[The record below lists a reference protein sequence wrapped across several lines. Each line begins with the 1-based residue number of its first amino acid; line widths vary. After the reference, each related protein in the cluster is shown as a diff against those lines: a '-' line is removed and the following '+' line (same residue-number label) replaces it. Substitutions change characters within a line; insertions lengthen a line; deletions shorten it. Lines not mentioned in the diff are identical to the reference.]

1 MLLMHGQFSPRS
13 GRVAIDFGTCHTVVS
28 VRRGDGR
35 IHQLLFDGS
44 PQLLSAVSLNA
55 DGSLIVGSDAVHDGR
70 RRPEC
75 LEPHPKRRIDADTVL
90 LGDRELPTRSLIA
103 AVLGRAKREID
114 QTLGTPE
121 AVVITVPADWG
132 PTRRQALADAAHEAG
147 LGAFATVHEPVAAAT
162 YFAVALG
169 NEVPIGNGVVVYDLG
184 GGTFDAT
191 VLQRHPH
198 GFEVAAVE
206 GDRDLG
212 GVDIDQ
218 ALAEHLAATASP
230 DDERWQRL
238 REPQTTADRR
248 HRIAWLEEVRQAKER
263 LSRQASVELTVPL
276 LDLDVHL
283 TRDELETV
291 ARPLLQRTVRIA
303 QGVIR
308 ESGLRPDQLTALF
321 LVGAASRMPLV
332 ATMLH
337 QELGI
342 APATIEQPELAVSE
356 GALNAVP
363 LTQTTPQP
371 QFLPPAHLTP
381 APAPAQDPALTPA
394 YLHAAPGY
402 QPSQQP
408 DMTTPPPFAGPGP
421 YPAPRRPFGA
431 WLRSTT
437 GIVTSIAT
445 VLAVIGASFL
455 ISLGLNDLNDF
466 RNPDDG
472 QGDLAAGGDVDPE
485 FEALV
490 ADAQNAADRCSGFDP
505 SGEGALA
512 ASDGSTDGIPAQDV
526 YLECVQLSAPDA
538 SSGETCAY
546 APLSGSEQTP
556 QDRQPAAG
564 TQEMTIVTNLGVV
577 EVGVDTAGAPCTAGS
592 FTFLAMQ
599 GYFDGQQCHRLVTDG
614 IWVLQCGDPDARAAI
629 EAATPGM
636 AGTGSPGYMFGDE
649 NLPNETEANY
659 PAGTFAMA
667 NAGPGTTGSQFF
679 IVYEDTTLPAAYT
692 ILGEVTSG
700 MDIVDQVAAAGA
712 VQAF

>member
-1 MLLMHGQFSPRS
+1 MHGQFSPRS

-44 PQLLSAVSLNA
+44 PQLLSAVSLSA

-75 LEPHPKRRIDADTVL
+75 LEPHPKRRIDVDTVL

-114 QTLGTPE
+114 QALGTPE
-121 AVVITVPADWG
+121 AVVVTVPADWG

-147 LGAFATVHEPVAAAT
+147 LGAFSTVHEPVAAAT

-191 VLQRHPH
+191 VLQRHAH

-206 GDRDLG
+206 GDRGLG

-218 ALAEHLAATASP
+218 ALAEHIAATVSP
-230 DDERWQRL
+230 GDERWQRL
-238 REPQTTADRR
+238 REPQSTSDRR
-248 HRIAWLEEVRQAKER
+248 HRVAWMEEVRQGKER

-291 ARPLLQRTVRIA
+291 ARPLLQRTVRIT
-303 QGVIR
+303 QGVVR
-308 ESGLRPDQLTALF
+308 ESGLRADQLTALF

-332 ATMLH
+332 ASMLH
-337 QELGI
+337 HELGI
-342 APATIEQPELAVSE
+342 APAVIEQPELAVSE

-363 LTQTTPQP
+363 LTQMTPQP
-371 QFLPPAHLTP
+371 QFPTP
-381 APAPAQDPALTPA
+381 APPLTPA
-394 YLHAAPGY
+394 YPHAVPGY
-402 QPSQQP
+402 QPSPQP
-408 DMTTPPPFAGPGP
+408 AMTTPPPFAPAGPGP

-437 GIVTSIAT
+437 GIITSIAT
-445 VLAVIGASFL
+445 VLAVIGASVL
-455 ISLGLNDLNDF
+455 ISLGLKGLND
-466 RNPDDG
+466 PDTPSGG
-472 QGDLAAGGDVDPE
+472 QDDLAAGVDAE

-505 SGEGALA
+505 SGEGALV
-512 ASDGSTDGIPAQDV
+512 ASDGSTDGLPAQDV
-526 YLECVQLSAPDA
+526 YLECVQLSVPDA
-538 SSGETCAY
+538 SSGETCSY
-546 APLSGSEQTP
+546 APLSGSEPTP
-556 QDRQPAAG
+556 QARQPAAG
-564 TQEMTIVTNLGVV
+564 TQEMTIVTNLGVI

-599 GYFDGQQCHRLVTDG
+599 GYFDEQQCHRLVTDG

-629 EAATPGM
+629 ESGTPGM
-636 AGTGSPGYMFGDE
+636 AGTGTPGYMFGDE
-649 NLPNETEANY
+649 NLPAETEANY

-679 IVYEDTTLPAAYT
+679 FVYEDTTLPAGYT

-700 MDIVDQVAAAGA
+700 MDVVDQVAAAGA
-712 VQAF
+712 VLSI